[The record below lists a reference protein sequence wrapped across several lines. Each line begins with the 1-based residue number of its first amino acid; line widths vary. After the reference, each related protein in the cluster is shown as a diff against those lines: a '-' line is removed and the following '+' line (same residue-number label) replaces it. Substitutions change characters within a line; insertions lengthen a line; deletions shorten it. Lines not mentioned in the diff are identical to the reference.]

1 MWTDT
6 GITWAQLKLTLKARW
21 GQLWNMKLAHRYKL
35 APTPNCPLCGEH
47 DSTGHVLGGCHA
59 AAALRV
65 ARHDTAVRL
74 IQQAIAKGSKGNSY
88 TIMDA
93 GKESDLPE
101 EVAAKRLPQWLL
113 CGVPDDV
120 RQKIRPDLLV
130 IEGLPCT
137 TRAIASGQL
146 NHTKMH
152 VIEVGY
158 GSDTNH
164 ADKETEKMAQHQAF
178 LTKLREQEFCRKGGA
193 LVFYH
198 VITLG
203 RCGTV
208 QASLSTLLQTQLG
221 VGESQATTC
230 IRKLHRKAV
239 HWVQKFYIHRMTS
252 DLSQTAPGYKRYTTA
267 GNHPTRNPG

>member
-1 MWTDT
+1 
-6 GITWAQLKLTLKARW
+6 
-21 GQLWNMKLAHRYKL
+21 MKLAHRYKL

-74 IQQAIAKGSKGNSY
+74 IQQAIAKGSKGNSWML
-88 TIMDA
+88 MDA
-93 GKESDLPE
+93 GKASELPE
-101 EVAAKRLPQWLL
+101 EVAGKRLPVWLL
-113 CGVPDDV
+113 PSESEEL
-120 RQKIRPDLLV
+120 RQKLRPDIV
-130 IEGLPCT
+130 IVEGLPSNT
-137 TRAIASGQL
+137 IVAENDRL
-146 NHTKMH
+146 RNTKIH

-178 LTKLREQEFCRKGGA
+178 LTKLREQEFCRGGGA
-193 LVFYH
+193 PVFYH

-208 QASLSTLLQTQLG
+208 PASLSTLLQTHLG

-230 IRKLHRKAV
+230 IRKLHRSAV

-252 DLSQTAPGYKRYTTA
+252 DPAQAAQGAKKYKPAAP
-267 GNHPTRNPG
+267 NLIPG